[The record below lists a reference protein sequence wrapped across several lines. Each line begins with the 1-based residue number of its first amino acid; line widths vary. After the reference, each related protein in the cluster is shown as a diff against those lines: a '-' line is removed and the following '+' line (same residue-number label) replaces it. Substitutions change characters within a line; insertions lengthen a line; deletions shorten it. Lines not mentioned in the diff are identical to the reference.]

1 MQVREEKRMCLMR
14 NLALAIGTIAVL
26 VWSWRGAE
34 MAPLRLFKE
43 SENMFI
49 YLKGYFPPDFSH
61 FWLYLKESLVVLH
74 IAIWGTLISACLS
87 LPLGLLAARNIVGNV
102 LIRYLV
108 RRFLD
113 LLRAVNEFVFALMFV
128 SAVGLGPF
136 AGVLAIAV
144 HTTGVL
150 GKLISEV
157 VESIDPGQV
166 EGVLSTGANK
176 IQVILFSV
184 LPQII
189 PLWISNVLY
198 RFEVSVRSATVI
210 GFCGA
215 GGIGFLLWEAIR
227 SFNSRE
233 VSAMLIIMVAMV
245 SLIDFICEKLRRI
258 F

>member
-1 MQVREEKRMCLMR
+1 
-14 NLALAIGTIAVL
+14 
-26 VWSWRGAE
+26 
-34 MAPLRLFKE
+34 
-43 SENMFI
+43 
-49 YLKGYFPPDFSH
+49 
-61 FWLYLKESLVVLH
+61 
-74 IAIWGTLISACLS
+74 
-87 LPLGLLAARNIVGNV
+87 LPLGLLAARNIVRNV
-102 LIRYLV
+102 LVRHFV

-150 GKLISEV
+150 GKLISEI

-184 LPQII
+184 LPQIV

-233 VSAMLIIMVAMV
+233 VSTMLIIMVAMV
-245 SLIDFICEKLRRI
+245 SLIDFMCERLRRI